1 MTDVCLLW
9 KRADGDVTFPLTPPG
24 PLSVGRLP
32 TCQVVLNDPKVSRSH
47 ARLQF
52 VAGSWMVQDAGSQ
65 AGTVV
70 NGRRL
75 GREES
80 VGLVDGDQIEFG
92 PVKLEVSVAGQQGAT
107 LMAGAEASNEAFEPL
122 AAARSQDFGH
132 EHLALLLDLSEK
144 IHVDASEHAMRRRLV
159 EAIEQ
164 ATRFANV
171 AFVRRSNSIDGV
183 EVIESIGEIADR
195 SGQPRMSRTM
205 LRNARDGMVLV
216 TDKGG
221 SGDQAIVASLER
233 ASVNQAFCIPVG
245 KSGCHGFLYADN
257 GSSRGD
263 SGERQRLKE
272 AARVANALVERAASE
287 FDRIEHQRQSE
298 RLWRETLHAMVDTV
312 EKRDPC
318 TGGHSRRVAEFARLV
333 GRAAGLDESTC
344 SLIYES
350 GRVHDIGKVA
360 IDDAV
365 LRKEG
370 KLTDEEFAK
379 IKEHPQKGHEI
390 LSKISAMHDLLPGV
404 IEHHEKWDGSGYP
417 RKLKGD
423 AISRMARVMAVADV
437 FDAITCRRPYRTGF
451 PFDVARGKIAEGA
464 GTHFDPEMVKA
475 FLSIPEA
482 DLRHYMEQGGS
493 EPSSNG

>member
-1 MTDVCLLW
+1 MSDVCLLW

-92 PVKLEVSVAGQQGAT
+92 PVKLEVSAAGQQGAT
-107 LMAGAEASNEAFEPL
+107 LMAGADASNEAFEPL

-132 EHLALLLDLSEK
+132 PHLTLLLDLSER
-144 IHVDASEHAMRRRLV
+144 IHRDASEQEMRRRLV
-159 EAIEQ
+159 EAVEE

-183 EVIESIGEIADR
+183 EVIESVGEITDR

-205 LRNARDGMVLV
+205 LRKARDGMQLV

-221 SGDQAIVASLER
+221 TGDQAIAASLER

-263 SGERQRLKE
+263 AGERQRLKE
-272 AARVANALVERAASE
+272 AARVAHALVERAASE
-287 FDRIEHQRQSE
+287 FDRIENQRQSE
-298 RLWRETLHAMVDTV
+298 RIWRETLHAMVDTV
-312 EKRDPC
+312 EKRDRC
-318 TGGHSRRVAEFARLV
+318 TGGHSDRVSRFARLV
-333 GRAAGLDESTC
+333 GRAAGLDEATC
-344 SLIYES
+344 ALIYES
-350 GRVHDIGKVA
+350 GRVHDIGKIA

-365 LRKEG
+365 LRAER
-370 KLTDEEFAK
+370 KLTDEEFAM
-379 IKEHPQKGHEI
+379 IKRHPQEGYDI
-390 LSKISAMHDLLPGV
+390 LSKISTMRDLLPGV

-417 RKLKGD
+417 NRLKGD
-423 AISRMARVMAVADV
+423 RISLMGRVLAVADV

-451 PFDVARGKIAEGA
+451 PFDVARGKIVEGS
-464 GTHFDPEMVKA
+464 GSHFDPDMVKA
-475 FLSIPEA
+475 FMALGDS
-482 DLRHYMEQGGS
+482 DLRAIMDPEGMNP
-493 EPSSNG
+493 PSQT